1 MRTLTLH
8 TAADLVERWRSKASV
23 GARVGTDY
31 DRGMAHAYRVAATE
45 LEPLCAVSMELE
57 AAHHGDPEPVDDL
70 CQNPSHDGHRLAE
83 YTDCMT
89 WDRDDIASGNVWPES
104 DRDLAARAFGVP
116 E

>member
-45 LEPLCAVSMELE
+45 LEALCAVSMELE
-57 AAHHGDPEPVDDL
+57 AAHHGDHECCPNCGEPGD
-70 CQNPSHDGHRLAE
+70 PGHHWLAE
-83 YTDCMT
+83 AEAYVCFG
-89 WDRDDIASGNVWPES
+89 RDSEHLDENALMEWAQGRRP
-104 DRDLAARAFGVP
+104 
-116 E
+116 